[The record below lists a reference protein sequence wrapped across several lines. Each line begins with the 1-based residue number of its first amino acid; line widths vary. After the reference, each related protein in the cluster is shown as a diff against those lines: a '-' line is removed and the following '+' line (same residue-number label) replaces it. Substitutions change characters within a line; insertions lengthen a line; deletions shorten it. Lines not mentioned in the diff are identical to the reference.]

1 MHPDQLLREFNTFEA
16 AMRGQGV
23 WPHRVPL
30 EPPFRPFLALQR
42 TRADDVIDDGRKP
55 GVWRRVRSSFAHV
68 ALPSES
74 KPEPLEVRPPE
85 APDIAE
91 LRLLAPASMVVKGE
105 IATRLIAS
113 VAKVGDRIGF
123 EVIGT
128 SEDVSVQLACAE
140 RLKRGAANSLRAYCP
155 EVKVR
160 EEMGSLAEAW
170 QAAGDYFASC
180 CLVPEERV
188 FRSLRI
194 ERKLDTDPLIE
205 IVGRLDDLGE
215 GELGLVQI
223 LFEPA
228 RARWGDELLGL
239 VKAIDDADR
248 VLPLIQEK
256 FSEPLLAVVIR
267 VAALARDAN
276 RSRDIATSLAGAV
289 QAVTRSEANELT
301 LVASG
306 ADEIDAEAL
315 DILDRESRRSGM
327 LMSLSELA
335 TLVHV
340 PSASVRSSRLLRQSG
355 RTKATPAIAI
365 GHPLILG
372 TNEHDGDI
380 RIVSLSPDQR
390 VRHVYTIGA
399 SGTGKSTLLL
409 SMAAQD
415 IAAGNGFAVLDPHGD
430 LVEDILARIPSER
443 ARDVVLFDPADEEF
457 PVGFNILSAHS
468 ELERTLLASDLVS
481 VFRRLSTT
489 FGDVMVNVLGNAVLA
504 FLESSEGGTL
514 IDLRDFL
521 IDPAFRARVLRTV
534 QDREVISYWQREFP
548 LLKGVPHAPV
558 LTRLNTFLRP
568 KLVRRMVA
576 QKEDRLD
583 FRRIIDSRTILL
595 AKLSQGAIGEENAH
609 LLGSLLVSKV
619 SQAAM
624 SRQNIEQTKREPY
637 VLYID
642 EFHHFVTPSIASI
655 LSGARK
661 YGLGLVLAHQ
671 ESRQLRSK
679 SEEVASAVLGNA
691 ATRVVFRVGE
701 NDAKSLA
708 DGFSFF
714 EPKDLQSLDVGQAIA
729 RIERADFDFN
739 LSTQRLEPIDSQV
752 AAERRSKVV
761 AASRSRYASRRED
774 VDAVLDEVVDLP
786 DPFDRT
792 NAQSGHPKRSK
803 GGSDQVVKDSGALP
817 GRGGHEHKHLQDL
830 VKKLAEDRGFT
841 VSLEK
846 MVLDGHGHIDA
857 LLERDGTRIGCE
869 ISVSTRPDHELRNLT
884 KCLAAGVDFAVLI
897 AVEDRTLVEA
907 RRLVEVSDER
917 LRFLAPHAFVT
928 FLDEVGRPAKS
939 SDVRPIEKGERGR
952 LKPFGRE
959 TSGETNY
966 LTTEQVAEKLG
977 LAPGTLAKWRVSGA
991 GPPFQKLGRRVM
1003 YAETAI
1009 EAWIKSTGRRSTSDP
1024 GLHSDRE

>member
-16 AMRGQGV
+16 ALRGQRV

-30 EPPFRPFLALQR
+30 EPPFRQFLATQR
-42 TRADDVIDDGRKP
+42 TRGEGIVDDGQRP
-55 GVWRRVRSSFAHV
+55 GLWTRFRSRNAH
-68 ALPSES
+68 PS
-74 KPEPLEVRPPE
+74 PLASAVSE
-85 APDIAE
+85 APELRAPDARDIAE
-91 LRLLAPASMVVKGE
+91 LRLLAPETLIVKGE
-105 IATRLIAS
+105 LASRLIAS
-113 VAKVGDRIGF
+113 IGKIGDRIGF
-123 EVIGT
+123 EVLGT
-128 SEDVSVQLACAE
+128 SEDVSVQLACASP
-140 RLKRGAANSLRAYCP
+140 LKREVANSLRAYCP

-160 EEMGSLAEAW
+160 EEVASLMGAWEAS
-170 QAAGDYFASC
+170 GDYFASC

-188 FRSLRI
+188 FRALRI
-194 ERKLDTDPLIE
+194 ERKLDVDPLIE
-205 IVGRLDDLGE
+205 IVGRLDDLNE

-228 RARWGDELLGL
+228 RARWGEELLGF

-256 FSEPLLAVVIR
+256 FSEPLFAVVVR
-267 VAALARDAN
+267 VAALARDAD
-276 RSRDIATSLAGAV
+276 RSKEIATGLAGAV

-301 LVASG
+301 SVPSG
-306 ADEIDAEAL
+306 ADDIDVEAL
-315 DILDRESRRSGM
+315 DVLDRESRRSGA
-327 LMSLSELA
+327 LVSLSELA

-340 PSASVRSSRLLRQSG
+340 PSASVRASRLLRQSG
-355 RTKATPAIAI
+355 RTKAAPGIAI
-365 GHPLILG
+365 GHALVLG

-380 RIVSLSPDQR
+380 RVASLSPDQR
-390 VRHVYTIGA
+390 VRHIYAIGA

-409 SMAAQD
+409 SMIAQD
-415 IAAGNGFAVLDPHGD
+415 IAAGSGFAVLDPHGD
-430 LVEDILARIPSER
+430 LVEDILARIPSGR
-443 ARDVVLFDPADEEF
+443 AGDVILFDPADEAF
-457 PVGFNILSAHS
+457 PIGFNILSAHS
-468 ELERTLLASDLVS
+468 ELERTLLASDLVA

-521 IDPAFRARVLRTV
+521 IDPAFRAKVLRTV
-534 QDREVISYWQREFP
+534 KDREVISYWQREFP

-576 QKEDRLD
+576 QKTDRLD
-583 FRRIIDSRTILL
+583 FRRIIDSRTIFL

-624 SRQNIEQTKREPY
+624 SRQNIEHAKREPY

-679 SEEVASAVLGNA
+679 SEDVASAVLANA

-701 NDAKSLA
+701 HDAKSLA
-708 DGFSFF
+708 EGFSFF

-729 RIERADFDFN
+729 RIDRADFDFN
-739 LSTQRLEPIDSQV
+739 LSNQRPEPIDARV
-752 AAERRSKVV
+752 ATERRSAVV
-761 AASRSRYASRRED
+761 TASRSRYAAPRED
-774 VDAVLDEVVDLP
+774 VDAVLDAGTDLLDVADGSVAP
-786 DPFDRT
+786 
-792 NAQSGHPKRSK
+792 NKHPKRAAHGK
-803 GGSDQVVKDSGALP
+803 GQSMEDSDRLP

-830 VKKLAEDRGFT
+830 VKKLAEDRGFS

-846 MVLDGHGHIDA
+846 TVLDGHGHIDA
-857 LLERDGTRIGCE
+857 LLERGGTRIGCE

-897 AVEDRTLVEA
+897 AVEERTLV
-907 RRLVEVSDER
+907 
-917 LRFLAPHAFVT
+917 
-928 FLDEVGRPAKS
+928 
-939 SDVRPIEKGERGR
+939 
-952 LKPFGRE
+952 
-959 TSGETNY
+959 
-966 LTTEQVAEKLG
+966 
-977 LAPGTLAKWRVSGA
+977 
-991 GPPFQKLGRRVM
+991 
-1003 YAETAI
+1003 
-1009 EAWIKSTGRRSTSDP
+1009 
-1024 GLHSDRE
+1024 